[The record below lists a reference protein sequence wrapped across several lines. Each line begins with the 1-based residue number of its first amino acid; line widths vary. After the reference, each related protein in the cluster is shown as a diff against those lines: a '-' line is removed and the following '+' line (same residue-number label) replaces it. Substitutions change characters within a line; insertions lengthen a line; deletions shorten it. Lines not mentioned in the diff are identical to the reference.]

1 MRVKSYILAL
11 LLIISSCA
19 SAQKTVRVNAVKAN
33 DYGVVYSLPV
43 TSFEVTLTIKKSTY
57 QRGDFYTFAQRYLA
71 IDNPVIENRVVYSL
85 EDITAIMS
93 NTKPGQVVT
102 LSGEYKGEAQSYDIT
117 LAAVPDDL
125 QSTITR
131 ADSEAGYLG
140 ISFME
145 PETLTSAVDVL
156 THPKSLSEAA
166 GSFMAFLILPFSS
179 MMGADVLSFVAADT
193 PDPAILAA
201 PFFGYCCDDLTAA
214 AQWGMR

>member
-1 MRVKSYILAL
+1 MA
-11 LLIISSCA
+11 
-19 SAQKTVRVNAVKAN
+19 
-33 DYGVVYSLPV
+33 
-43 TSFEVTLTIKKSTY
+43 
-57 QRGDFYTFAQRYLA
+57 
-71 IDNPVIENRVVYSL
+71 VYSL

-125 QSTITR
+125 QSTITS

-145 PETLTSAVDVL
+145 PKTLTSAVDML

-179 MMGADVLSFVAADT
+179 MMGADVLSFVVADT
-193 PDPAILAA
+193 PDQAILAA
-201 PFFGYCCDDLTAA
+201 PFFGF
-214 AQWGMR
+214 WGIVHLLFWCAWLNLLLGIFNALPLGGLDGG